1 MFFRK
6 ALLSKDD
13 ILHWEEYIE
22 DHLDGICFVF
32 EYMFLVFYVVIL
44 IFSWEEHRH
53 RAKMS
58 KVIGSHNGYE

>member
-1 MFFRK
+1 MLSRK

-13 ILHWEEYIE
+13 ILYWEEYIE

-44 IFSWEEHRH
+44 IF
-53 RAKMS
+53 
-58 KVIGSHNGYE
+58 N